1 MAYRSK
7 NYFSDFANSI
17 KTEIRKFFPKQ
28 TIDLYKILTLN
39 KRHGSFRNLNAGT
52 SCLKN

>member
-7 NYFSDFANSI
+7 NYFSDFTNNL

-28 TIDLYKILTLN
+28 TIDLYKILKLN
-39 KRHGSFRNLNAGT
+39 KRRGSFRNLNAGT
-52 SCLKN
+52 SCLKH